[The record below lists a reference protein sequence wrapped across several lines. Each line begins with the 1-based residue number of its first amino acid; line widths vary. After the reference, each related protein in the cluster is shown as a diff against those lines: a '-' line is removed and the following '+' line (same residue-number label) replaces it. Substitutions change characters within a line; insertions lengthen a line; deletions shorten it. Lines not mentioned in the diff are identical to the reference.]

1 MSLEAAHSANSCT
14 TSRTKRTRV
23 STAVDTRNRPI
34 RGSLYKRGSE
44 SYRGGLSF
52 AFEYVTAQCDGITS
66 CCHSCAPHSV
76 AIQRIPVNRSR
87 ILDVKTGYMVRLCWA
102 IGAPWLLLPLTATS
116 CKRLSGS
123 AASEARAERM
133 LLSLHPGW
141 YPITDTDKTTGE
153 IKERTQVIGQGAD
166 ASRQAQ
172 SDDPMPLLQL
182 ECRAPRKGAPA
193 FDVAFLSVIDPLGG
207 TADAPS
213 DFIVRFDGDSS
224 PRRVHPRWRDPG
236 HMSVYLGPAE
246 FGLAMQGSKAMLVN
260 YTTASDAK
268 ETVRFDIDGVSAALR
283 GLTHC
288 PLDP

>member
-1 MSLEAAHSANSCT
+1 
-14 TSRTKRTRV
+14 
-23 STAVDTRNRPI
+23 
-34 RGSLYKRGSE
+34 
-44 SYRGGLSF
+44 
-52 AFEYVTAQCDGITS
+52 
-66 CCHSCAPHSV
+66 
-76 AIQRIPVNRSR
+76 
-87 ILDVKTGYMVRLCWA
+87 
-102 IGAPWLLLPLTATS
+102 
-116 CKRLSGS
+116 
-123 AASEARAERM
+123 
-133 LLSLHPGW
+133 
-141 YPITDTDKTTGE
+141 
-153 IKERTQVIGQGAD
+153 
-166 ASRQAQ
+166 
-172 SDDPMPLLQL
+172 MPLLQL